1 MLFRKF
7 VSLKVVCA
15 KRMTIVSSSYLWPD
29 VWNAGKNQVLVF
41 FNAGKSEQPNNNIP
55 DGGAIF
61 ISGNFLGL
69 LFRSGQASGR
79 QIWMALLPFVSG
91 AGENLTVLQE
101 AALALSGIFGKK
113 KNWVWWMFIPFKS
126 SSKDPLF
133 PKVKLEKLRRN
144 CETSNI
150 QDILTPWKKMKWIP
164 TLKSKRGVKTAPDF
178 LNVNCP
184 STIRVKGSEN
194 PVKLVLRSIQVG
206 HIICLEVIFV
216 FVTLFAWSAYLYLSR
231 LVTLFA

>member
-7 VSLKVVCA
+7 VRLQVVCA

-29 VWNAGKNQVLVF
+29 VWNAGKNQILVF
-41 FNAGKSEQPNNNIP
+41 FNASKSEQPNNNIP
-55 DGGAIF
+55 GGEVIF

-69 LFRSGQASGR
+69 LLRSGQASGR

-101 AALALSGIFGKK
+101 AAFALSEILKKK

-133 PKVKLEKLRRN
+133 PKVKLEKLVRN

-150 QDILTPWKKMKWIP
+150 QDILTPWKNWNEI
-164 TLKSKRGVKTAPDF
+164 
-178 LNVNCP
+178 
-184 STIRVKGSEN
+184 
-194 PVKLVLRSIQVG
+194 KL
-206 HIICLEVIFV
+206 
-216 FVTLFAWSAYLYLSR
+216 
-231 LVTLFA
+231 

>member
-55 DGGAIF
+55 GGGVIF

-69 LFRSGQASGR
+69 LLRSGQASGR

-101 AALALSGIFGKK
+101 AAFALSGIFGKK

-126 SSKDPLF
+126 NSKDPLF

-150 QDILTPWKKMKWIP
+150 QDILTPWKTEMKSN
-164 TLKSKRGVKTAPDF
+164 SKIK
-178 LNVNCP
+178 
-184 STIRVKGSEN
+184 E
-194 PVKLVLRSIQVG
+194 RS
-206 HIICLEVIFV
+206 
-216 FVTLFAWSAYLYLSR
+216 
-231 LVTLFA
+231 